1 MAAGRKNAVKKPPE
15 SASHGRRHG
24 RHGFDPWV
32 EKIPWGRAWQ
42 PTPVFSPGK
51 SHGQRSLEGY
61 SPWGCRVTAEAEGP
75 CWRLRKPGSLASC
88 MEDSWTPGPL
98 APFPRQLPLYLQAVP
113 QLCSL
118 PQGRRCLAENSDET
132 CKDIQVLEAQSF
144 RET

>member
-61 SPWGCRVTAEAEGP
+61 SPWGCRVTAEAEGSAGVSGSLGL
-75 CWRLRKPGSLASC
+75 WLHVRRTAGLLGHLLLSPGSSPFIFEQFPNSVLCLRAGGAWHKTQMKLAKIYR
-88 MEDSWTPGPL
+88 
-98 APFPRQLPLYLQAVP
+98 F
-113 QLCSL
+113 
-118 PQGRRCLAENSDET
+118 
-132 CKDIQVLEAQSF
+132 
-144 RET
+144 